1 MQFLHPASLWLLL
14 LGIVPLLL
22 YLFRRK
28 SKQVSVSNLVF
39 FKTLAR
45 EHQES
50 AWLRRLKKFLSFLMT
65 MAVLGA
71 AVIALARLVL
81 IGGDGDS
88 TRTVVILMDRS
99 ASMAVVDSDGE
110 SRLEAG
116 KKIIRERLKQIP
128 LEVGVS
134 LIAYDVRPEIIQ
146 PRTLQRR
153 ELISRLDA
161 LEIRPMV
168 DGRSAALETAFNLAS
183 LETPAV
189 IWHFSDHL
197 LSKKKE
203 EKGLVFE
210 MPEGVELKE
219 QNLALEEVVNPA
231 ITAFQLRP
239 VAMEYSRYDAFVQ
252 IALNEAAPAPVQARL
267 NVTVAGMPVQFREID
282 LKPGENIGFTFK
294 ISGARDQILRVELK
308 SDRDDFLLDNQVMTP
323 LEEPRPVLAA
333 WIRPDESEDPFT
345 RLALSSVQ
353 ESGSLEL
360 LKGNPDV
367 WPLSE
372 KVDAVIFDGW
382 LPGKWP
388 EDVAV
393 IVINPPKSLGPI
405 IAKKLASPIPYDSV
419 RVGNEDH
426 PVLFRVESSR
436 VAVTQTSIFQAKGSL
451 EPLWI
456 AGNEPIIA
464 AGEYLGQRVVVLGFS
479 PAHSERLPLTA
490 SFPLLM
496 GNALLWCVESAPYQ
510 DKKIQQLSTGDFA
523 DVGGKTIFWNEWKN
537 GKIRER
543 KFPLNSEMIEMDRI
557 GVWRSGNG
565 ARGTSF
571 MHSAQ
576 ESNIPARKT
585 EAGNGDSEYFQVKHS
600 VLGNIVMWLLGL
612 ITVILLFESWLFH
625 RFAVY

>member
-1 MQFLHPASLWLLL
+1 M
-14 LGIVPLLL
+14 LL

-28 SKQVSVSNLVF
+28 SKQISVSNLVF
-39 FKTLAR
+39 FKTLAK

-65 MAVLGA
+65 MAVLAA
-71 AVIALARLVL
+71 AVISLARLVL
-81 IGGDGDS
+81 VRGDGDS
-88 TRTVVILMDRS
+88 IRTVVILMDRS

-116 KKIIRERLKQIP
+116 KKLIRERLKQIP
-128 LEVGVS
+128 QEVGVS

-168 DGRSAALETAFNLAS
+168 DERSAAVETAFNLAS

-189 IWHFSDHL
+189 VWHFSDQ
-197 LSKKKE
+197 LSGRKE
-203 EKGLVFE
+203 EGKRQPFE
-210 MPEGVELKE
+210 IPGGVEIKE
-219 QNLALEEVVNPA
+219 QNLALEEVINPG
-231 ITAFQLRP
+231 ITSFRLRP
-239 VAMEYSRYDAFVQ
+239 VAMEYSRYDAFVRV
-252 IALNEAAPAPVQARL
+252 ALNKAAPVPVQARL

-294 ISGARDQILRVELK
+294 ISGARDQMLRVELK

-333 WIRPDESEDPFT
+333 WIRPDEREDPFT
-345 RLALSSVQ
+345 RFALSSVQ
-353 ESGSLEL
+353 EGGSLEL
-360 LKGNPDV
+360 LKGSPDV

-382 LPGKWP
+382 LPEKWP
-388 EDVAV
+388 ENVAV
-393 IVINPPKSLGPI
+393 IVIDPPKSLGPI

-464 AGEYLGQRVVVLGFS
+464 AGEYQGQRVVVLGFS
-479 PAHSERLPLTA
+479 PSVSERLPLTA

-510 DKKIQQLSTGDFA
+510 QKKIQQLSTGEFA
-523 DVGGKTIFWNEWKN
+523 DVGGKTIIWKEWKN
-537 GKIRER
+537 GKVRER

-557 GVWRSGNG
+557 GVWKSGNG
-565 ARGTSF
+565 AKGTSF

-576 ESNIPARKT
+576 ESNIPARKAAT
-585 EAGNGDSEYFQVKHS
+585 GTGDSEYFKVKHS
-600 VLGNIVMWLLGL
+600 LLGNVVIWLLGM
-612 ITVILLFESWLFH
+612 IAVILLLESWLFH